1 MNKENIFNSIIA
13 GVGTAFTYIFGAW
26 DTALVVLIGF
36 MVIDYSTGMI
46 SSAINKQLNSKV
58 GFKGILR
65 KCTILLVLIM
75 GVLLDRL
82 LNDGTWVFRT
92 LISYFYIANEG
103 LSIIENIGKC
113 GVEFPPAMQNAL
125 EQLKQGNKKESK
137 EQE

>member
-1 MNKENIFNSIIA
+1 MNKEDIFNTIIA
-13 GVGTAFTYIFGAW
+13 GAATLFTYIFGVW
-26 DTALVVLIGF
+26 DTPLVVLISF

-92 LISYFYIANEG
+92 LIAYFYIANEG

-113 GVEFPPAMQNAL
+113 GVEYPKAMQNAL
-125 EQLKQGNKKESK
+125 EQLKETK
-137 EQE
+137 EQDK

>member
-1 MNKENIFNSIIA
+1 MEKEDIFNTIIA
-13 GVGTAFTYIFGAW
+13 GAATLFTYIFGAW
-26 DTALVVLIGF
+26 DTPLVVLISF

-92 LISYFYIANEG
+92 LIAYFYIANEG

-113 GVEFPPAMQNAL
+113 GVEYPKAMQNAL
-125 EQLKQGNKKESK
+125 EQLKETK
-137 EQE
+137 EQSK

>member
-1 MNKENIFNSIIA
+1 MNKEDIFNTIIA
-13 GVGTAFTYIFGAW
+13 GAATLFTYIFGVW
-26 DTALVVLIGF
+26 DTPLVVLISF

-92 LISYFYIANEG
+92 LIAYFYIANEG

-113 GVEFPPAMQNAL
+113 GVEYPKAMQNAL
-125 EQLKQGNKKESK
+125 EQLKENK
-137 EQE
+137 EQD